1 MFAKFIWRSKC
12 LLKSFPFVRKKNVL
26 NYMWK
31 RTGQPVCLFCFWD
44 YPDYL
49 WQINLVLDTY
59 QPLLPSPSDTP
70 PPLWPTIT
78 FYPESSYRTGD
89 RAGSERS
96 HLIGAHSGMRR
107 CGRRDWDG
115 IGSDLRQWEETLTM
129 NVLRTHV
136 YNDGG
141 ERGNWSCS
149 GALTTVSFWSDQI
162 QRDILITFHR
172 ACKRGFCLSV
182 FASYCACLC
191 GYVLVWLVL
200 VVHVKWSCDCLLWKI
215 HPYCLI

>member
-1 MFAKFIWRSKC
+1 MWFITHLSVYEFLTQDLLFAEFVLRPKC
-12 LLKSFPFVRKKNVL
+12 LLKSFTCVRKKKRRL

-31 RTGQPVCLFCFWD
+31 RTGQRVCLFCFWD

-49 WQINLVLDTY
+49 GQINLVLDTY
-59 QPLLPSPSDTP
+59 QPLLSSPPDTP

-78 FYPESSYRTGD
+78 FYPESSNRTGD
-89 RAGSERS
+89 GAGSERS

-141 ERGNWSCS
+141 REET
-149 GALTTVSFWSDQI
+149 GAAQEHWPPWVSEVTKFKEI
-162 QRDILITFHR
+162 F
-172 ACKRGFCLSV
+172 
-182 FASYCACLC
+182 
-191 GYVLVWLVL
+191 
-200 VVHVKWSCDCLLWKI
+200 
-215 HPYCLI
+215 